1 MSSGMNIF
9 QLIIRIIIIIIMN
22 TCKAPVSA
30 KHDARGALDNYTFKQ
45 KNDCEKDEF

>member
-1 MSSGMNIF
+1 
-9 QLIIRIIIIIIMN
+9 MN

>member
-1 MSSGMNIF
+1 
-9 QLIIRIIIIIIMN
+9 MN

-30 KHDARGALDNYTFKQ
+30 KHDAHGALDNYTFKQ

>member
-1 MSSGMNIF
+1 MYTCMCSKSRMWHEM
-9 QLIIRIIIIIIMN
+9 LLIMN